1 MSMSPLLFRRSLHGR
16 AGLVLSSTVVARSEW
31 PRLSAFGV
39 SRRTRRN
46 SRALESF
53 DFEHSAADCIQSYV
67 PAASLWIGGTEDI
80 GHYTG
85 LATGRA
91 VRKVGSHIFSLR
103 PQHGRSISKR
113 HF

>member
-16 AGLVLSSTVVARSEW
+16 AGLVDLSQLVVARSEW

-53 DFEHSAADCIQSYV
+53 GFEHSAADCIQS
-67 PAASLWIGGTEDI
+67 
-80 GHYTG
+80 
-85 LATGRA
+85 
-91 VRKVGSHIFSLR
+91 
-103 PQHGRSISKR
+103 
-113 HF
+113 